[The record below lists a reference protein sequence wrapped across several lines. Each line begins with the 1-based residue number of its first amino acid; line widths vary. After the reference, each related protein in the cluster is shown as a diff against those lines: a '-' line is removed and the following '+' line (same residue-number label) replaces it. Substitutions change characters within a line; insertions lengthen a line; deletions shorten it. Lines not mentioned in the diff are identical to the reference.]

1 MAPSLEF
8 GRAHGHLARRRI
20 FELASAATILIVVR
34 PRTRHTTPR
43 AISPT
48 TGRARD
54 MATFDDVPDDDGLFT
69 VVRPTRWKSRDD
81 GATVDPDLLD
91 DELDTTSYTL
101 GPDTP
106 SPAKDDDDD
115 HVELGMDDISAEWAE
130 PPGEDEAALG
140 HLLASAERA
149 LESVRRKGSPAKPEP
164 LPLSPTEPERSES
177 EHETEHEHDSDS
189 EHEPESE
196 SEHDSESEGPVFAP
210 PARPSRA
217 PSASSSPSRSSRGTL
232 APPPRVGASARPRV
246 VASSSSNASARAAK
260 AKDWIAESASLRAKR
275 RLAERAA
282 HPTGVKLPDPD
293 LEAHARL
300 GAASAEAERKT
311 LREDLL
317 ARLGRVRGGVSALAS
332 RVADARRGDARA
344 SELGG
349 LMETAERD
357 IVALREA
364 QRSAFDA
371 LLREEKDLSRFVDDF
386 ARRLDAWDADK
397 SDPVWADLG
406 PDGARKITGRRA
418 YGSDRR
424 RPSTAR
430 DGTATG
436 AVEPWSRGSPRST
449 TTTKTRSNPRA
460 DDDESTFS
468 SPSSR
473 GERSRRPATAGPGP
487 GPGPWARGANT
498 TSARTVP
505 RLAIGAAAAAAAK
518 PPPAVTAH
526 DDFVEEYGTTGGWAD
541 VDHARWRRCLA
552 RCNMN
557 YGAATVMAAEEL
569 AAFGV
574 ERAEVVRHARWDAE
588 REELLRKKKAA
599 VRAWREKQRDEAA
612 AQREA
617 ADAEMRAEEE
627 ARKQKAAAAA
637 AAAREREKAALREWK
652 ARKREEEANAAEARA
667 ADAEAEKAARVERAR
682 ELKRERAERDAR
694 NAVRAQARWEMQEAA
709 RAAAEAAAEA
719 LIPSAPKQ
727 TAAEAKAERDRL
739 AARALESAT
748 RRREA
753 AAAKNEALRARE
765 ARQKAAAEKLRERR
779 RLAEGKTSDLSD
791 PHRLTRATA
800 SHALRVASEREVKS
814 MFDAAPAVQY
824 LQHRATPA
832 WRAMR

>member
-1 MAPSLEF
+1 MVLGSHDFDCRCVL
-8 GRAHGHLARRRI
+8 GRATRRR
-20 FELASAATILIVVR
+20 APHAT
-34 PRTRHTTPR
+34 
-43 AISPT
+43 SPT
-48 TGRARD
+48 AGRARD
-54 MATFDDVPDDDGLFT
+54 MSTFDDVPDDDGPFT

-91 DELDTTSYTL
+91 DEIDTTSYTL

-177 EHETEHEHDSDS
+177 EHDSEHEHDSDS
-189 EHEPESE
+189 EPERSD
-196 SEHDSESEGPVFAP
+196 SEHDSESESEGPVFAP

-217 PSASSSPSRSSRGTL
+217 PSASASPSKSSRGTL
-232 APPPRVGASARPRV
+232 APPPRVA
-246 VASSSSNASARAAK
+246 SSSNASARAAK

-293 LEAHARL
+293 LEAHARR
-300 GAASAEAERKT
+300 GAASADAEQKT

-406 PDGARKITGRRA
+406 PDSARKITGRRA

-424 RPSTAR
+424 RPSSAR

-449 TTTKTRSNPRA
+449 ATTTRSNRRA
-460 DDDESTFS
+460 DDDESVFS

-487 GPGPWARGANT
+487 GPGPGPWARGANT

-505 RLAIGAAAAAAAK
+505 RSAIGAAAAAAAK

-588 REELLRKKKAA
+588 REELLRRKKAA

-627 ARKQKAAAAA
+627 ARKRKAAAAA
-637 AAAREREKAALREWK
+637 AAARERDKAALREWK

-753 AAAKNEALRARE
+753 AAAKDEALRARE

-800 SHALRVASEREVKS
+800 SHALRVASEREAKS

>member
-1 MAPSLEF
+1 M
-8 GRAHGHLARRRI
+8 
-20 FELASAATILIVVR
+20 
-34 PRTRHTTPR
+34 
-43 AISPT
+43 
-48 TGRARD
+48 
-54 MATFDDVPDDDGLFT
+54 
-69 VVRPTRWKSRDD
+69 
-81 GATVDPDLLD
+81 
-91 DELDTTSYTL
+91 
-101 GPDTP
+101 
-106 SPAKDDDDD
+106 
-115 HVELGMDDISAEWAE
+115 
-130 PPGEDEAALG
+130 
-140 HLLASAERA
+140 
-149 LESVRRKGSPAKPEP
+149 
-164 LPLSPTEPERSES
+164 
-177 EHETEHEHDSDS
+177 
-189 EHEPESE
+189 
-196 SEHDSESEGPVFAP
+196 FAP
-210 PARPSRA
+210 PVRPSR
-217 PSASSSPSRSSRGTL
+217 PPSTSASPSKPSRGSLASR
-232 APPPRVGASARPRV
+232 AHRVGASARSRV
-246 VASSSSNASARAAK
+246 GASSSSNAVARASD
-260 AKDWIAESASLRAKR
+260 AKDWIAQFASLGAKR

-282 HPTGVKLPDPD
+282 HPSGVKLPDPD
-293 LEAHARL
+293 LEAFARR
-300 GAASAEAERKT
+300 GASSAEAEQTT

-317 ARLGRVRGGVSALAS
+317 GRLGKVRGGVAALAS

-344 SELGG
+344 SELGVW
-349 LMETAERD
+349 METAERN

-371 LLREEKDLSRFVDDF
+371 LLREEKDVSRFVDDF
-386 ARRLDAWDADK
+386 ARRLDAWDADT

-424 RPSTAR
+424 RPSSAR
-430 DGTATG
+430 DGTGTG
-436 AVEPWSRGSPRST
+436 AVEPWSRGSPRLKT
-449 TTTKTRSNPRA
+449 TTRLNRRE
-460 DDDESTFS
+460 DDDASGSS

-487 GPGPWARGANT
+487 WARGANT
-498 TSARTVP
+498 TSARTAP
-505 RLAIGAAAAAAAK
+505 RCAIGAAAAAAAK
-518 PPPAVTAH
+518 PPPAVSAH

-557 YGAATVMAAEEL
+557 YGAATVMAADEL
-569 AAFGV
+569 AAFGI

-588 REELLRKKKAA
+588 REDLLRKKKAA
-599 VRAWREKQRDEAA
+599 VRAWREKQRDDAA

-627 ARKQKAAAAA
+627 ARKRKAAERA

-652 ARKREEEANAAEARA
+652 ARKREEEANVAEASA
-667 ADAEAEKAARVERAR
+667 AAAEAEKAARVARAR

-694 NAVRAQARWEMQEAA
+694 NALRAQARWEMQEAA
-709 RAAAEAAAEA
+709 RKASEAAAEA

-739 AARALESAT
+739 AAKALESAT

-753 AAAKNEALRARE
+753 AAAKDEALKARE

-779 RLAEGKTSDLSD
+779 RLAEGFTSDLSD

-800 SHALRVASEREVKS
+800 SHALRVASEREAKS
-814 MFDAAPAVQY
+814 MFDATPAVQY